1 MNEVLAIALH
11 SMHYDMASVDHV
23 AINMSN
29 MTTPGYRSEF
39 VSVRPFASYLNGT
52 GVTVDDI
59 NSVQNDTQDKLS
71 VKTDTHLGTLKLTGQ
86 NLDLALATEGYFEV
100 TTDNGPAYTR
110 QGNFHV
116 DSRGRLATADG
127 NPVIG
132 KGGEIYLGT
141 SQPTIDS
148 SGNVLE
154 NGKIVGQIKVVQF
167 DNPKNM
173 KKMGNGIV
181 AAGTGMTVLSD
192 TETQIRQGYLENSNV
207 NSMREMMQMMK
218 TMRHFETMQ
227 KIAQGYDSMLGTAFQ
242 KLGDM

>member
-23 AINMSN
+23 AMNMSN
-29 MTTPGYRSEF
+29 MATPGYRSEL
-39 VSVRPFASYLNGT
+39 VSLRPFASYLNGS
-52 GVTVDDI
+52 GVAVDSVDP
-59 NSVQNDTQDKLS
+59 VQNGVDVRLS

-86 NLDLALATEGYFEV
+86 NLDVALATEGYFEV
-100 TTDNGPAYTR
+100 ATENGPAYTR

-127 NPVIG
+127 NPVMG
-132 KGGEIYLGT
+132 KSGEIYLAT

-148 SGNVLE
+148 AGNVLE
-154 NGKIVGQIKVVQF
+154 NGKPVGQIKVVRF
-167 DNPKNM
+167 DNSKEL

-181 AAGTGMTVLSD
+181 AAGTGMTELSD
-192 TETQIRQGYLENSNV
+192 TETQIRQGFLENSNV
-207 NSMREMMQMMK
+207 NSMREMMQLMK

-227 KIAQGYDSMLGTAFQ
+227 KIAQGYDTMLGTAFQ